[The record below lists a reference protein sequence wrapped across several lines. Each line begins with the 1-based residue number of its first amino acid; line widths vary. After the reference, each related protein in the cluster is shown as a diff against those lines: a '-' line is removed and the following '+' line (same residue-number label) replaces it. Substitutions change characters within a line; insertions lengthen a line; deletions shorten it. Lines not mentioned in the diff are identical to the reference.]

1 LLVSE
6 NRLFYKEGIDSEEE
20 RFQVVQT
27 MAHEL
32 AHQFFGNLVT
42 CDWWSDIYFYEGMCG
57 LFEIELTKSVINEIQ
72 PINVDAI
79 VEFIFWLRTSLSG
92 HAKFDISG

>member
-1 LLVSE
+1 MFAISFMFSE
-6 NRLFYKEGIDSEEE
+6 NRLFFKEGIDSEGD

-42 CDWWSDIYFYEGMCG
+42 CDWWSDIGFYEGMCG
-57 LFEIELTKSVINEIQ
+57 IFEFELTKHVI
-72 PINVDAI
+72 
-79 VEFIFWLRTSLSG
+79 
-92 HAKFDISG
+92 

>member
-1 LLVSE
+1 
-6 NRLFYKEGIDSEEE
+6 
-20 RFQVVQT
+20 

-57 LFEIELTKSVINEIQ
+57 LFEIELTKSVMNESVNEFLVVVTVGLFFS
-72 PINVDAI
+72 PI
-79 VEFIFWLRTSLSG
+79 SG
-92 HAKFDISG
+92 PAKFDISR